1 MKEQYPLIKI
11 IMGMV
16 INYASAWKFEHY
28 AFECHP
34 WKHGSILEIMIESFY
49 YTKFNNSNNR
59 F

>member
-1 MKEQYPLIKI
+1 MKEQHPSIKI

-28 AFECHP
+28 AFEYHP
-34 WKHGSILEIMIESFY
+34 WKHGSILEIMIES
-49 YTKFNNSNNR
+49 NSNNR